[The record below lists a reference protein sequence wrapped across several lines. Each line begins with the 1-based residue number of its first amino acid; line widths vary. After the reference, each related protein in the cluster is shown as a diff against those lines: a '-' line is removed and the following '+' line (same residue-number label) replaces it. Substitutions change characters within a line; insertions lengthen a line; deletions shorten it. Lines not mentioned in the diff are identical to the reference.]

1 MSVAYHSANLLIKMD
16 QDDRVGVHGPDL
28 GLSIS
33 EWQLTQISEQ
43 IGALHRGDH
52 IRFNATM

>member
-1 MSVAYHSANLLIKMD
+1 MSLNYHSANVLVKMD
-16 QDDRVGVHGPDL
+16 IDDRKDAHGPDL

-33 EWQLTQISEQ
+33 EGMLSRISETV
-43 IGALHRGDH
+43 GSLHRGDH